1 VFRVSNIYHFCASGK
16 YSITDHNPGDFKMAK
31 TNEELSAELDALVA
45 SNNELMTVLY
55 RQLSE
60 QQVQIDGIS
69 SLLATTITELK
80 NRNVI
85 QP

>member
-1 VFRVSNIYHFCASGK
+1 
-16 YSITDHNPGDFKMAK
+16 MAK